1 MLAAGCGFLVI
12 YGEYFPL
19 CYSRSFI
26 WATIDHD
33 KVFRLSFIVHYIS
46 VYLLLSPAFSKYA
59 LPSLM
64 HKPHPTSRKIQFL
77 FSKVVKKEQYYLGE
91 LQACYKNDR
100 NELLL
105 YIAITDETTSE
116 RFVTDLWGENGVFSH
131 WNESLKFTIFQK
143 ILLQSP
149 WKKNALCSQLFVD
162 IEICYVMW
170 VDSRVKVAWLGLER
184 FPHAGNSRKHAFIPY
199 WLKRGQRF

>member
-1 MLAAGCGFLVI
+1 
-12 YGEYFPL
+12 
-19 CYSRSFI
+19 
-26 WATIDHD
+26 
-33 KVFRLSFIVHYIS
+33 
-46 VYLLLSPAFSKYA
+46 
-59 LPSLM
+59 M

-91 LQACYKNDR
+91 LQASYKNDR

-149 WKKNALCSQLFVD
+149 WKKCFVLATFRWHRNLLRD
-162 IEICYVMW
+162 VSRFTRE
-170 VDSRVKVAWLGLER
+170 SRVTWFREVSTRGKLTQAR
-184 FPHAGNSRKHAFIPY
+184 FHSLLAKTWSTILSQY
-199 WLKRGQRF
+199 LS

>member
-1 MLAAGCGFLVI
+1 
-12 YGEYFPL
+12 
-19 CYSRSFI
+19 
-26 WATIDHD
+26 
-33 KVFRLSFIVHYIS
+33 
-46 VYLLLSPAFSKYA
+46 
-59 LPSLM
+59 M

-149 WKKNALCSQLFVD
+149 WKKMLCARNFRWHRNLLRDVSRFTR
-162 IEICYVMW
+162 E
-170 VDSRVKVAWLGLER
+170 SRVTWFREVSTRGKLTQAR
-184 FPHAGNSRKHAFIPY
+184 FHSLLAKTWSTILSQY
-199 WLKRGQRF
+199 LS